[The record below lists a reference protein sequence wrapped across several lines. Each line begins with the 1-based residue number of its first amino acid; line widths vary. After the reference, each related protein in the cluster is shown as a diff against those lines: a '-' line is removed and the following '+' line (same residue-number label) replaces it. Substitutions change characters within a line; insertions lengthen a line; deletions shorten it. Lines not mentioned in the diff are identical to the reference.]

1 MFKYIFCS
9 VYICWKNKKKKLQI
23 KTKYFKRSI
32 KSDNKNDNATTE
44 KIIFYI
50 LINEKKNRLLSS
62 LIKLFVTYTSV
73 ELILMLP
80 FWENE

>member
-9 VYICWKNKKKKLQI
+9 VYICWKNKKKNLQI

-44 KIIFYI
+44 KISFYI